1 MLKKLLSSSYVDQ
14 FLIELHGN
22 LMYSLK
28 LQIQTARFKSFFQPI
43 PYKSLE
49 NQAETEW
56 PSKDYLYSQPS
67 PSMTFTGR
75 RVQYEYK

>member
-28 LQIQTARFKSFFQPI
+28 LQIQTARFKSFFSTHTVQ
-43 PYKSLE
+43 KSGK
-49 NQAETEW
+49 
-56 PSKDYLYSQPS
+56 PS
-67 PSMTFTGR
+67 
-75 RVQYEYK
+75 

>member
-49 NQAETEW
+49 NQAETEL
-56 PSKDYLYSQPS
+56 PSKAYSQPS